1 MKKLMFFVAM
11 MIYVLSSCNEA
22 HHEEAHEGEHQHDH
36 SEERVQYTIYSNEF
50 ELFAEA
56 NYFMIGK
63 SANILSHF
71 SYLSDFKA
79 LDNASITLKLIVG
92 DKTYSETLEEP
103 TRKGIF
109 SFDITPETAGKA
121 KMIYEINTEKGK
133 FELIVPDVF
142 VCANEDDLH
151 ELLHHAE
158 SHSSTNTTV
167 FTKEQSWK
175 IEFATDYPKLE
186 PFGQVIKTSAQVQS
200 AQGDEMIVSAK
211 TSGMVVF
218 SNTNVLEGKNVSNG
232 QVLFTI
238 TGNGF
243 SDKSINVSFAEAKNN
258 YEKAKAEYERHKELA
273 KEKIVSEK
281 ELMQAKTEYENAK
294 VLYDNLSKNFNASG
308 QVVVSP
314 MSGFVKQLFV
324 QNGEYVQEGQPIVS
338 ISQNKTL
345 LLKAD
350 VQQKYS
356 NILGNITSANIK
368 TIQDS
373 KIYSFE
379 QLNGKILSY
388 GRNANS
394 DNYLVPVSIQI
405 DNKGSFIPGGFVELF
420 LKTTTNT
427 NAITI
432 PNTALIEEQGVF
444 YVFVQIIPELFEK
457 REVILGSTDGLKT
470 EIIRGISKNERIVT
484 KGAIMVKLAQA
495 TGTLDAH
502 SGHVH

>member
-1 MKKLMFFVAM
+1 M

-22 HHEEAHEGEHQHDH
+22 HHEEENKHNH
-36 SEERVQYTIYSNEF
+36 SEEKIQFTGYSNEF

-56 NYFMIGK
+56 DYLVINK
-63 SANILSHF
+63 SSNILSHF
-71 SYLSDFKA
+71 SLLPEFKA
-79 LDNASITLKLIVG
+79 LEKGIITIHLVVD
-92 DKTYSETLEEP
+92 DKDCNQTLDKP
-103 TRKGIF
+103 TRKGIY
-109 SFDITPETAGKA
+109 SFDIKPEKAGKGNIIFDIKVEEGNFQVTIPNVTVYA
-121 KMIYEINTEKGK
+121 TEEEADEAGGK
-133 FELIVPDVF
+133 NIV
-142 VCANEDDLH
+142 
-151 ELLHHAE
+151 
-158 SHSSTNTTV
+158 SKTNTTV

-281 ELMQAKTEYENAK
+281 ELLLAKTEYENAK

-324 QNGEYVQEGQPIVS
+324 KNGEYVQEGQPIVS

-356 NILGNITSANIK
+356 NILGSITSANIK

-444 YVFVQIIPELFEK
+444 YVFVQITPELFEK

-470 EIIRGISKNERIVT
+470 EIISGISKNERIVT